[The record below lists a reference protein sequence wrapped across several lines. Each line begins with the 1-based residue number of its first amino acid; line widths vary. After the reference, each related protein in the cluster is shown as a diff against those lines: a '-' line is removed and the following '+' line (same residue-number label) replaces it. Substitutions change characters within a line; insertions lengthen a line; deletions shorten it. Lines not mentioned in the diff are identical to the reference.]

1 MSVQK
6 VATRYAQSLMD
17 LAEEQS
23 ILEEVCKDMKLLNNT
38 VSSNREL
45 QMALKSPI
53 INQEKKRN
61 ILTGVFGTHF
71 NKLSLGFF
79 DLVLKKKREAMV
91 PEIANAFI
99 DLYRKKKRII
109 SAVVTTA
116 VPISEQALVEQ
127 LKSLV
132 KAKTDCSA
140 VEIEQKVDPAVMG
153 GFVLEFEQQV
163 YDSSVASKLE
173 NLRKHFIDNSYTK
186 N

>member
-23 ILEEVCKDMKLLNNT
+23 ILEDVCKDMKLLDTT
-38 VSSNREL
+38 VASNREL
-45 QMALKSPI
+45 QLALKSPI
-53 INQEKKRN
+53 INQERKSN
-61 ILTGVFGTHF
+61 ILSGIFGKHF
-71 NKLSLGFF
+71 NQLSLNFF
-79 DLVLKKKREAMV
+79 ELVLKKKREAMV
-91 PEIANAFI
+91 PEIATAFI

-116 VPISEQALVEQ
+116 VPISEQALVDQ
-127 LKSLV
+127 LKSIV
-132 KAKTDCSA
+132 KSKTDCSA
-140 VEIEQKVDPAVMG
+140 VEIEQRVDPAIMG

-173 NLRKHFIDNSYTK
+173 NLRKNFIDNSYTK

>member
-6 VATRYAQSLMD
+6 VATRYAKSLMD

-23 ILEEVCKDMKLLNNT
+23 IIEEVCNDMKLLDKT
-38 VSSNREL
+38 VSSNKEL
-45 QMALKSPI
+45 RLALKSPI
-53 INQEKKRN
+53 VNQESKSN
-61 ILTGVFGTHF
+61 ILSGIFGKHF
-71 NKLSLGFF
+71 NQLSLKFF

-91 PEIANAFI
+91 PEIASAFI
-99 DLYRKKKRII
+99 DLYRKKMRII

-116 VPISEQALVEQ
+116 VPISDGGLVDQ
-127 LKSLV
+127 LKSIV
-132 KAKTDCSA
+132 KAKTDCSS
-140 VEIEQKVDPAVMG
+140 VEIEQRVNPAVMG